1 MLGAPVAF
9 NWAFGRF
16 QSRFPY
22 RKQFLILGIYIR
34 SLSFIGMAIITF
46 LFAKT
51 NPLLALISF
60 YVLIFIFSLS
70 GGFAG
75 IAYTD

>member
-22 RKQFLILGIYIR
+22 RKQFLI
-34 SLSFIGMAIITF
+34 
-46 LFAKT
+46 
-51 NPLLALISF
+51 
-60 YVLIFIFSLS
+60 FSLS